1 MWSREQVPANA
12 PCLFLNNFM
21 GRASAGRKQ
30 LSHHPELAALRQLS
44 AHLGRNPLLV
54 QAATGNTSVKIG
66 SQPWVKASGAWL
78 ADADRNDIFL
88 PVELVA
94 IRGCLE
100 KGIPYAAEYR
110 NSSGTCVEPSVEA
123 PLHGSVRSHS
133 SAWESPR
140 SWASETVQTTENAGD
155 LPGREDSIG
164 KLFAP
169 DERVL
174 TDPPRGRLVPGGT
187 GNQTQPDTRFGGVR
201 WGD

>member
-1 MWSREQVPANA
+1 MGDKNA
-12 PCLFLNNFM
+12 T
-21 GRASAGRKQ
+21 
-30 LSHHPELAALRQLS
+30 
-44 AHLGRNPLLV
+44 V
-54 QAATGNTSVKIG
+54 
-66 SQPWVKASGAWL
+66 W
-78 ADADRNDIFL
+78 
-88 PVELVA
+88 
-94 IRGCLE
+94 
-100 KGIPYAAEYR
+100 
-110 NSSGTCVEPSVEA
+110 
-123 PLHGSVRSHS
+123 GSVRSHS

-201 WGD
+201 WGDGVAVGRLASGTEDCQQRPGRRVFRSSGFQRLLW